1 MNFED
6 NSKKPIVNTAKPKS
20 TSNNLNNTPQDE
32 EQIKMRL
39 SEHIIQSLTEKYE
52 NFIVDRNIPI
62 KEEVFSQLKYLDP
75 LNLNYDTFLR
85 TVEENV
91 LKKFGYNIYK
101 TTYNNNIKVI
111 TPNINNQRSYNNLN
125 NPNNLNIYNNLE
137 NSNDNMKPSRGI
149 IKENIKNIINY
160 DEGNNF
166 YHPTNHIKSNLND
179 YNDNMKP
186 SRGIIK
192 ENIKNII
199 NYDEGNNFYHLTNH
213 SQNNN
218 LNSNYNQNIN
228 TNYNSSPFPT
238 KVDLNSINYSR
249 FNYAPVNPQET
260 TNNNN
265 NRENVNILSNSASE
279 NIIGINK
286 LDYENRQNK
295 QQLTNNAGNNSN
307 NNTNTNMYDY
317 SKHDED
323 IKKKFY
329 HIDNRYDGNLN
340 NISF

>member
-166 YHPTNHIKSNLND
+166 YH
-179 YNDNMKP
+179 
-186 SRGIIK
+186 
-192 ENIKNII
+192 
-199 NYDEGNNFYHLTNH
+199 LTNH

-228 TNYNSSPFPT
+228 TNYNSSPFPK

>member
-1 MNFED
+1 MNLIMNFED

-166 YHPTNHIKSNLND
+166 YH
-179 YNDNMKP
+179 
-186 SRGIIK
+186 
-192 ENIKNII
+192 
-199 NYDEGNNFYHLTNH
+199 LTNH

-228 TNYNSSPFPT
+228 TNYNSSPFPK